1 MQRRALIE
9 ASAASATNTVLAVSD
24 IVGLDKLELSLAG
37 GAAGLGRSVRWAHI
51 SELDDPTP
59 WLKGGE
65 LLLTTGQ
72 PLRERPGAFVE
83 LLAAHGLAGLC
94 LGLGF
99 GFDAMPAEAVA
110 AADRLGFPV
119 LTTPY
124 HVPFIAIT
132 EAVFTAQADAR
143 VQMLEQLTALMLDG
157 GDLHAMLA
165 EMGRMSGS
173 ALCLREPSGR
183 VLARTAEIEAGD
195 PGAMVLPVVT
205 GSQVRAEL
213 LAQPGDRCDPQ
224 LLHHLQTVLAVELLK
239 RRAVSEAERR
249 LSGDLVESIL
259 AGEVSAPELRR
270 KAAAFGL
277 EGERP
282 LAFALL
288 RPAQRGTRALAE
300 LAERL
305 SDTGPCTVRDGGV
318 AVLLE
323 AADDERAEIKAAELL
338 ERSGAGSGSVGRVR
352 RDPAELRR
360 SYDEALYAAEA
371 RPPNGHRTLATFRDL
386 GSIQLLLSLQGER
399 GVELYCDS
407 LLGPLVDHD
416 AAHGSALVESL
427 RAYIEANGR
436 WAEAAAALSVH
447 RHTLRYRMR
456 KIAELTGRDLSD
468 AGDRLELWLALR
480 AHQLRTPP
488 TPMEHA

>member
-1 MQRRALIE
+1 VL
-9 ASAASATNTVLAVSD
+9 TVSQ
-24 IVGLDKLELSLAG
+24 ILELDTLELALAG
-37 GAAGLGRSVRWAHI
+37 GGAGLGRSVRWAHI

-59 WLKGGE
+59 WLRGGE
-65 LLLTTGQ
+65 LLLTTGL
-72 PLRERPGAFVE
+72 PLQERPGGFVE
-83 LLAAHGLAGLC
+83 LLASHDLAGLC

-99 GFDAMPAEAVA
+99 GFDEMPAEAVA

-119 LTTPY
+119 MTTPY
-124 HVPFIAIT
+124 RVPFIAIT

-143 VQMLEQLTALMLDG
+143 VQTLERLTALMLDG
-157 GDLHAMLA
+157 IDLDAMLA
-165 EMGRMSGS
+165 EMSRVSGS
-173 ALCLREPSGR
+173 ELCLREPSGR
-183 VLARTAEIEAGD
+183 VLARTAQIDDGD
-195 PGAMVLPVVT
+195 PGALVLPVVT
-205 GSQVRAEL
+205 GSRVQAEL
-213 LAQPGDRCDPQ
+213 LAQPGESCDTQ

-239 RRAVSEAERR
+239 RRAVSDAERR
-249 LSGDLVESIL
+249 LSGDLIESIL
-259 AGEVSAPELRR
+259 AGAVSASELRR

-277 EGERP
+277 HGERP

-305 SDTGPCTVRDGGV
+305 SDLGPCVVRDGGV

-323 AADDERAEIKAAELL
+323 AADDQRAEARAAELL
-338 ERSGAGSGSVGRVR
+338 AESGAGGASVGRVR
-352 RDPAELRR
+352 RDPSELRR

-371 RPPNGHRTLATFRDL
+371 RPANGSPALATFRDL
-386 GSIQLLLSLQGER
+386 GSIQLLLSLQDER

-407 LLGPLVDHD
+407 LLGPLVEHD
-416 AAHGSALVESL
+416 AAHGSALIDSL

-436 WAEAAAALSVH
+436 WADAAAALSVH

-456 KIAELTGRDLSD
+456 KIAELTGRDLAD

-488 TPMEHA
+488 TPLEHA

>member
-1 MQRRALIE
+1 ML
-9 ASAASATNTVLAVSD
+9 TVAQV
-24 IVGLDKLELSLAG
+24 LELDRLELELAG
-37 GAAGLGRSVRWAHI
+37 GMAGIGRHVRWAHT

-59 WLKGGE
+59 WLRGRE
-65 LLLTTGQ
+65 LLLTTGR
-72 PLRERPGAFVE
+72 PLRDRPGDFVE

-99 GFDAMPAEAVA
+99 GFEAMPDEAIE

-119 LTTPY
+119 MTTPY

-132 EAVFTAQADAR
+132 EAVFRAQSDAR
-143 VQMLEQLTALMLDG
+143 VQTLERLTSLMLDG
-157 GDLHAMLA
+157 RDLDAMLA
-165 EMGRMSGS
+165 EMGRLSDC

-183 VLARTAEIEAGD
+183 VLARTDDMEDGD
-195 PGAMVLPVVT
+195 PAATVLPVVT
-205 GSQVRAEL
+205 GSEVEAEL
-213 LAQPGDRCDPQ
+213 VARPGDRCDPQ

-239 RRAVSEAERR
+239 RRAVSNAERR
-249 LSGDLVESIL
+249 LSEDLVESIL
-259 AGEVSAPELRR
+259 AGEVGTSELRR

-277 EGERP
+277 EGEQP
-282 LAFALL
+282 MAFALL
-288 RPAQRGTRALAE
+288 RPAERGTRALAE
-300 LAERL
+300 LAGRL
-305 SDTGPCTVRDGGV
+305 SENAPCVVRDGGV

-323 AADDERAEIKAAELL
+323 AADDEQARRRATALL
-338 ERSGAGSGSVGRVR
+338 DETGAGSGGVGRVR

-360 SYDEALYAAEA
+360 SYDEALYACEA
-371 RPPNGHRTLATFRDL
+371 RPANGHPVMATFRDL
-386 GSIQLLLSLQGER
+386 GSIQLLLALQDER

-407 LLGPLVDHD
+407 LLGPLVEHD
-416 AAHGSALVESL
+416 ATHGSALLESL

-436 WAEAAAALSVH
+436 WADAAAELDVH

-480 AHQLRTPP
+480 AHQLRNPQSSL
-488 TPMEHA
+488 EHA